1 MNRKQRMGGEE
12 METGQ
17 FLVFAGTRE
26 GRELTEFLTEQQIP
40 AIVCVA
46 TDYGEALLTEN
57 EQIRVRTGRMGC
69 GEMAALIREERPLAV
84 IDATHPYADA
94 VTANI
99 RRACEQEKTDVYRLL
114 RQESVSEQTEG
125 MRFFENAAGAADW
138 LCGKQGNILLTT
150 GMKELS
156 VFAERPELRDRL
168 FVRTLPQAEVF
179 AQIETYGL
187 SGKQIICMQGPFSRE
202 MNAATLRMT
211 DAKYLVTKESG
222 RIGGFGEKA
231 EAAREC
237 GAVCLVIR
245 RPASEQGFA
254 ADEVREMILRL
265 WRENSGENRE
275 VRDIQSGSVPEQCGC
290 EDENAC
296 GSGRDMQIGR
306 DTRKRGY
313 QVLQETPHEIS
324 ADKRRRVTIL
334 GIGMGSEDNMTVEAV
349 AACRESDCI
358 IGADRMLE
366 TLRRFEKP
374 MASLYRS
381 DEIASY
387 IESHPEYRKF
397 AVAFSGDIGFYS
409 GARKL
414 IEALTGSQSAQH
426 TDIRLLCGISSVV
439 YFASRLRMAW
449 EDMALVSSHGREQ
462 NLVSAVRQNRKVFTL
477 ASDAKSIRSIA
488 EKLELFG
495 LGDVK
500 IYVGADLSYPTE
512 HIYEGKA
519 ADFAFFDQTG
529 VFSAVICN
537 EQAGRETVTHGI
549 PDEVFVRGNV
559 PMTKEEV
566 RSISVSKL
574 RLTRDAIVYD
584 VGAGTGSVSVECAR
598 MADRGRVYAIEWK
611 EDAWKLIAENRK
623 QFAVPNLEIVA
634 GRAPEKLNRLPAP
647 THAFIGGS
655 GGSLKNILRTLV
667 RKNPDVRIVINCIT
681 LETVS
686 EMMEAAKELRME
698 IEDITTVSIAKSKA
712 AGAYHMMTARNPVT
726 IITLQALR

>member
-1 MNRKQRMGGEE
+1 MNRKLRMGGEE

-40 AIVCVA
+40 AVVCVA

-57 EQIRVRTGRMGC
+57 EQIRVRTGRMDC

-94 VTANI
+94 VTENI

-187 SGKQIICMQGPFSRE
+187 SGKQMICMQGPFSRE

-245 RPASEQGFA
+245 RPASEPGFS
-254 ADEVREMILRL
+254 ADEIRRIIIRL
-265 WRENSGENRE
+265 WREKSRKNSE
-275 VRDIQSGSVPEQCGC
+275 VRGC
-290 EDENAC
+290 EA
-296 GSGRDMQIGR
+296 
-306 DTRKRGY
+306 
-313 QVLQETPHEIS
+313 QETPHEIS

-334 GIGMGSEDNMTVEAV
+334 GIGMGSDDNMTVEAV

-358 IGADRMLE
+358 IGANRMLE

-374 MASLYRS
+374 MVSLYRS

-387 IESHPEYRKF
+387 MESHPEYRKF

-414 IEALTGSQSAQH
+414 IEALTDSQNDQH

-462 NLVSAVRQNRKVFTL
+462 NLVSAVRQNRKIFTL

-500 IYVGADLSYPTE
+500 VYVGADLSYPTE

-519 ADFAFFDQTG
+519 ADFVCFDRTG

-566 RSISVSKL
+566 RSISLSKL

-634 GRAPEKLNRLPAP
+634 GRAPEKLNNLPAP

-686 EMMEAAKELRME
+686 ETMEAANELHME
-698 IEDITTVSIAKSKA
+698 IEDITSVSIAKSKPV
-712 AGAYHMMTARNPVT
+712 GSYHMMTARNPVT